1 MAPLGHHSGSV
12 KGVIPNIYNNRNW
25 NNDVTQKTFT

>member
-1 MAPLGHHSGSV
+1 MAPLGHHSGSI

-25 NNDVTQKTFT
+25 NNVTQKTFT